1 MKIDF
6 FEQQRRN
13 KRKTIFLIFLFII
26 LISILGFGFDL
37 FYLDTKFPIL
47 TVIAFSFASVQSI
60 VSYFNGDK
68 IVLASLSA
76 RKPDPNVLKEKQFL
90 NILQEMS
97 IASGLP
103 VPKAYII
110 EEASP
115 NAFATG
121 RDETHSSVA
130 VTSGL
135 LETMTREELQG
146 VIAHEIG
153 HIKNRDILTMTI
165 VSALFGVIVLL
176 SDWGKRYLFYGG
188 RIKGRRKGGGGIIIL
203 IVFILLIISPIIARL
218 IAMAISR
225 SREYMADASSAQFTR
240 NPQALASAL
249 EKISSHYDRVV
260 DKATQGTAHL
270 FIADPLNRAL
280 NKKEGKL
287 ADLFSTHPPIWN
299 RIRILKQMANIYEK
313 EEVKKE

>member
-1 MKIDF
+1 VKIDF

-26 LISILGFGFDL
+26 LITILGFGFDL
-37 FYLDTKFPIL
+37 LYLDAKFPIL
-47 TVIAFSFASVQSI
+47 TLIAFVFASIQSLI
-60 VSYFNGDK
+60 SYYNGDK
-68 IVLASLSA
+68 IVLFSLQA
-76 RKPDPNVLKEKQFL
+76 RKPNPEILKEKQFL
-90 NILQEMS
+90 NVLQEMS
-97 IASGLP
+97 VASGLP

-110 EEASP
+110 EETSP

-121 RDETHSSVA
+121 RDEAHSSVA
-130 VTSGL
+130 VTTGL
-135 LETMTREELQG
+135 LDTMSREELQG
-146 VIAHEIG
+146 VIAHEVG

-176 SDWGKRYLFYGG
+176 SDWGRRYLFYGG
-188 RIKGRRKGGGGIIIL
+188 SIRGKRRGKGGGILIIIVL
-203 IVFILLIISPIIARL
+203 ILIIISPIIARL

-225 SREYMADASSAQFTR
+225 AREYMADAASAQFTR
-240 NPQALASAL
+240 NPKALASAL
-249 EKISSHYDRVV
+249 EKIANHYDKVV

-270 FIADPLNRAL
+270 FIADPLNKAV
-280 NKKEGKL
+280 NKKEGRF

-313 EEVKKE
+313 KD

>member
-13 KRKTIFLIFLFII
+13 KKKTIFLIFLFIL

-37 FYLDTKFPIL
+37 LYLGAKFPIL
-47 TVIAFSFASVQSI
+47 TIIALLFASIQSLF
-60 VSYFNGDK
+60 SYYNGDK

-76 RKPDPNVLKEKQFL
+76 RKPNFDVLREKQYL
-90 NILQEMS
+90 NIIHEMS

-121 RDETHSSVA
+121 RDEIHSSIA
-130 VTSGL
+130 VTTGL

-165 VSALFGVIVLL
+165 VSALFGVVVLL
-176 SDWGKRYLFYGG
+176 SDWGRRYLFYGG
-188 RIKGRRKGGGGIIIL
+188 QIKGKRRSRGSGILIIIVL
-203 IVFILLIISPIIARL
+203 ILIIISPIIARI

-225 SREYMADASSAQFTR
+225 SREYIADAASAQFTR
-240 NPQALASAL
+240 NPLALASAL
-249 EKISSHYDRVV
+249 EKISKHYDKVV

-270 FIADPLNRAL
+270 FIADPLNKAL
-280 NKKEGKL
+280 GKREGKI
-287 ADLFSTHPPIWN
+287 ADLFATHPPIWN
-299 RIRILKQMANIYEK
+299 RIRILKQMANVYDKGEI
-313 EEVKKE
+313 

>member
-13 KRKTIFLIFLFII
+13 SRKTKFLIFLFIV
-26 LISILGFGFDL
+26 LIGFIGFGFDL
-37 FYLDTKFPIL
+37 FFLDTNFP
-47 TVIAFSFASVQSI
+47 VITLMAVLFASIQSL
-60 VSYFNGDK
+60 VSYYSGDK

-76 RKPDPNVLKEKQFL
+76 RKPNPEVLKEKQFL

-110 EEASP
+110 EEPSP

-121 RDETHSSVA
+121 RDEAHSSVA
-130 VTSGL
+130 VTTGL
-135 LETMTREELQG
+135 LETMNREELQG

-165 VSALFGVIVLL
+165 VSALFGALVLL
-176 SDWGKRYLFYGG
+176 SDWGRRYLFYGG
-188 RIKGRRKGGGGIIIL
+188 RIRSRRRGGAEGILLIIVL
-203 IVFILLIISPIIARL
+203 VLLIISPIIARL

-225 SREYMADASSAQFTR
+225 SREYMADAASAQFTR
-240 NPQALASAL
+240 NPLALASAL
-249 EKISSHYDRVV
+249 EKISSHYDKVV

-270 FIADPLNRAL
+270 FISDPLNRAV

-287 ADLFSTHPPIWN
+287 SDLFSTHPPIWN
-299 RIRILKQMANIYEK
+299 RIRILKQMANVYENK
-313 EEVKKE
+313 